1 MLKIGNHEIHP
12 VTSTSISRFTLLM
25 WGGAGT
31 GKTTL
36 ACTAPGKKL
45 IINLD
50 PDGETSVKYRGDT
63 HVIDLSKLST
73 DDVLRELKHEHNPLG
88 LDKFLKE
95 NQDIETVILDSATS
109 LSIRA
114 LESSVA
120 QGIGRSNRFTPSMET
135 PGLAAYGGRNAIL
148 LTCIRG
154 LLRVTGR
161 HNVHCIITT
170 HEDNPTTNE
179 EGVVLYISM
188 MLGGKLLNSFTLQI
202 SDIWWL
208 RDDGKGNQMIAI
220 RPCRSHKPMKTR
232 IFKTDVEPEFPL
244 KYNPEKWE
252 DLKNNPI
259 ALWWS
264 QWEKGK
270 GMKLALPK

>member
-12 VTSTSISRFTLLM
+12 VSSSEVSRFSLLV
-25 WGGAGT
+25 WGASGS

-73 DDVLRELKHEHNPLG
+73 EKVLQELKHEHNPLG
-88 LDKFLKE
+88 LDKFLDE
-95 NQDIETVILDSATS
+95 NKDIETVILDSATS

-114 LESSVA
+114 LESAVS
-120 QGIGRSNRFTPSMET
+120 QGIGRSNKFTPTMEA
-135 PGLAAYGGRNAIL
+135 PGLSAYGGRNAIL

-170 HEDNPTTNE
+170 HEDNPTTND

-188 MLGGKLLNSFTLQI
+188 MLGGKLINSFSLQM

-208 RDDGKGNQMIAI
+208 REDGKGAHLIAV
-220 RPCRSHKPMKTR
+220 RPCRAHKPMKTR
-232 IFKTDVEPEFPL
+232 IFVTDDQPEFPL
-244 KYNPEKWE
+244 KYDPEDWKNI
-252 DLKNNPI
+252 KNNPI
-259 ALWWS
+259 ANWWAS
-264 QWEKGK
+264 WEKGK
-270 GMKLALPK
+270 GKKLALPK